1 MRWLQ
6 GQVVKA
12 VLISTCV
19 GCGFNPGQ
27 PGETLGSS
35 TTGAGGSGTSTGSG
49 NGGVTGNGT
58 GVGLSSGGGGD
69 VGFGTG
75 GAPCGQGSVPVMPE
89 PPDILIVQDKSLS
102 MVQQANGCCCGNAN
116 TTTCT
121 GNDICT
127 GNTSCGANSK
137 WSQVS
142 TAIESAVMATQASV
156 NWGLI
161 FFGSDNMC
169 GTSAKPIVPIET
181 NGYNDVLTAFTN
193 NQPASYTPTAA
204 AMNAAVTYLQ
214 GLPATDTNPKFI
226 LLATDGLPNCGAAGT
241 TADDSVAAEAAVTAA
256 FNAGFPTFVVGIGN
270 TMGDTTLTQFAV
282 NGGEPQTGAATQFY
296 SVSDTAD
303 LETALSKIVGIVASC
318 TIPLTGAPMDKT
330 NVAISVN
337 NSAGTPTKVPMDPTN
352 GWSYTSAAQDTIQL
366 NGSYCDGVKGGTYSD
381 VQFVYSCPG
390 GPPIC
395 IDKLA
400 NGQCGDAS

>member
-1 MRWLQ
+1 LQ
-6 GQVVKA
+6 GRVVKA
-12 VLISTCV
+12 VLISTCI
-19 GCGFNPGQ
+19 GCGFSPGQ
-27 PGETLGSS
+27 PGEALTSS
-35 TTGAGGSGTSTGSG
+35 TGAGGSANSSGSG
-49 NGGVTGNGT
+49 NGGVNGDGGGG
-58 GVGLSSGGGGD
+58 GVGLSSGAGGD

-75 GAPCGQGSVPVMPE
+75 GQTCGQGSVPVMPE

-102 MVQQANGCCCGNAN
+102 MSMDP
-116 TTTCT
+116 T
-121 GNDICT
+121 
-127 GNTSCGANSK
+127 GANCAANAAGCSK

-142 TAIESAVMATQASV
+142 TAIESAVMATQTAV
-156 NWGLI
+156 NWGLV
-161 FFGSDNMC
+161 FFGTNNMC
-169 GTSAKPIVPIET
+169 GTSATPIVPIET
-181 NGYNDVLTAFTN
+181 NGYNDILAAFTN

-204 AMNAAVTYLQ
+204 AMNAAVTYLK

-241 TADDSVAAEAAVTAA
+241 TADDSVNAAAAVTAA

-270 TMGDTTLTQFAV
+270 TMGDATLTQFAV

-296 SVSDTAD
+296 SVNDTAD

-366 NGSYCDGVKGGTYSD
+366 NGSYCDGVKGGSYSD

>member
-1 MRWLQ
+1 MRWLHHRI
-6 GQVVKA
+6 VKA
-12 VLISTCV
+12 FLISSVV
-19 GCGFNPGQ
+19 GCGFSPGM
-27 PGETLGSS
+27 PGESL
-35 TTGAGGSGTSTGSG
+35 TGAGGSGASSGSG
-49 NGGVTGNGT
+49 GVSGDGGGG
-58 GVGLSSGGGGD
+58 GVGLSSASGGSGGGGGD
-69 VGFGTG
+69 VVIGTG

-102 MVQQANGCCCGNAN
+102 MSM
-116 TTTCT
+116 
-121 GNDICT
+121 DP
-127 GNTSCGANSK
+127 SGANCARNATGCSK

-142 TAIESAVMATQASV
+142 TAIEATVMATQTTV
-156 NWGLI
+156 NWGLV
-161 FFGSDNMC
+161 FFGTDNMC
-169 GTSAKPIVPIET
+169 GTSATPIVPIET
-181 NGYNDVLTAFTN
+181 NGYNDVLAAFTN
-193 NQPASYTPTAA
+193 NQPASYTPTAS
-204 AMNAAVTYLQ
+204 AMNAAVTYLK

-241 TADDSVAAEAAVTAA
+241 TADDSVNAEAAVSAA
-256 FNAGFPTFVVGIGN
+256 FTAGFPTFVVGIGD
-270 TMGDTTLTQFAV
+270 TMGDATLTQFAV

-337 NSAGTPTKVPMDPTN
+337 TSAGTPTKVPMDPTN
-352 GWSYTSAAQDTIQL
+352 GWSYTSAMQDTIQL
-366 NGSYCDGVKGGTYSD
+366 NGSYCDGVKNGSYSN
-381 VQFVYSCPG
+381 VQFVYSCPN